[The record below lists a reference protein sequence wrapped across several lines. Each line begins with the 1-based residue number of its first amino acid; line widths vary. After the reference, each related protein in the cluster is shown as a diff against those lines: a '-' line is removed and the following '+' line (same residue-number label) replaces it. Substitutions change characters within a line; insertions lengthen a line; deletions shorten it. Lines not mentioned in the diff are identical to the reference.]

1 MNVRRRTQGQPVIAV
16 GCGRRWVSWRC
27 EQLVRVGF
35 DDVSAAKLAGTGDVD
50 LHEVLDLV
58 ARGCPPTLAARILA
72 PLTDDDPQA
81 LR

>member
-1 MNVRRRTQGQPVIAV
+1 
-16 GCGRRWVSWRC
+16 
-27 EQLVRVGF
+27 VGF